1 MATARKSSLQTPKP
15 KATSFHPAPEHQ
27 DPGPLPG
34 ELAPFNNRNDMT
46 PNSHK
51 RLIPPQIL
59 SIRHTY
65 SLAGPSSRNVR
76 RSRVNLLPPLSPSSE
91 NAPRIPNSREIRSP
105 LRPEPPNFTGSSPGQ
120 TPRGRG
126 PPHRAL
132 IPLQPPIPGPVSRN
146 PHAPSP
152 AAHLSRVRTLPP
164 ARSSSLAPSPMPAG
178 PGLEGFGSPTPGRPW
193 RF

>member
-1 MATARKSSLQTPKP
+1 MATARKSSLQAPKP

-65 SLAGPSSRNVR
+65 SLAGPSSRNAR
-76 RSRVNLLPPLSPSSE
+76 RSRVNLLPPLSPSSQHLG
-91 NAPRIPNSREIRSP
+91 PPTPVKSGP
-105 LRPEPPNFTGSSPGQ
+105 LLDLNPQTSLDPARTNPTGGS
-120 TPRGRG
+120 
-126 PPHRAL
+126 PHRAL
-132 IPLQPPIPGPVSRN
+132 IPLQSPIPGPVSRN

-152 AAHLSRVRTLPP
+152 AALLSRVRALPP

-178 PGLEGFGSPTPGRPW
+178 PGLEGFSSPTPGLPW